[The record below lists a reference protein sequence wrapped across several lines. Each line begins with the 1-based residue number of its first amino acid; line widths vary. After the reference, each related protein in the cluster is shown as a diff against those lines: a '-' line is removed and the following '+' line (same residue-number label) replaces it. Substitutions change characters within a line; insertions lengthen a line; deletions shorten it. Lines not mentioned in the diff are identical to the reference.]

1 MKSTTLK
8 FLKKRASG
16 IVCVCIKTPRG
27 NQWISTGQTNATKA
41 REVCDAAMVDKMQMA
56 ACANALTSDVI
67 SRLLAGKRITCEE
80 ILAGWK
86 QESVD
91 CLSAQTL
98 HNYESTL
105 KQWLGDGKYWKEPL
119 TAVHRVQ
126 ISAWVN
132 GKHVPI
138 GTRGTRLAAIRSF
151 YKYASNTGY
160 CVGNPANMVMVRFHD
175 LMFNETESKETIP
188 FTHDEYLRLMDSPLV
203 KGFWR
208 LAIPMGYYLGL
219 RMKDIACLEWD
230 SIKGDKFVIYPKKT
244 GRRLELPL
252 DEPLLGGGELQR
264 VFMEML
270 EQDSGSN
277 FCFPYQREVVLDPKR
292 RALLSVQFQRL
303 LERLGIKERRFHSC
317 RHSCAVRLKAAG
329 KTLEEIGR
337 VLGHADTKTTAIY
350 ANHE

>member
-1 MKSTTLK
+1 MKPTTLR

-27 NQWISTGQTNATKA
+27 NQWISTGQTTEAKA
-41 REVCDAAMVDKMQMA
+41 REVCDMAMIEKMQMA
-56 ACANALTSDVI
+56 ACANALTADVI
-67 SRLLAGKRITCEE
+67 SRLMAGKRITCAE
-80 ILAGWK
+80 ILEGWK

-91 CLSAQTL
+91 CLAAQTL

-105 KQWLGDGKYWKEPL
+105 RQWMDAGKLWKEPM
-119 TAVHRVQ
+119 TAIKRSQ
-126 ISAWVN
+126 LSAWVN

-151 YKYASNTGY
+151 FKYASNTGY
-160 CVGNPANMVMVRFHD
+160 CVGNMANLVQVRFHD
-175 LMFNETESKETIP
+175 LMFNEHESKETIP
-188 FTHDEYLRLMDSPLV
+188 FTHDEYLRLMDSPIV

-208 LAIPMGYYLGL
+208 LAIPLGYWLSL
-219 RMKDIACLEWD
+219 RLRDIACLEWD

-270 EQDSGSN
+270 EQDSGSH
-277 FCFPYQREVVLDPKR
+277 FCFPVEREVALDPKR

-303 LERLGIKERRFHSC
+303 LKRVGIEDRRFHGL
-317 RHSCAVRLKAAG
+317 RHAAAVRLKAAG
-329 KTLEEIGR
+329 KTMEEIGK
-337 VLGHADTKTTAIY
+337 VLGHADTKTTGIY
-350 ANHE
+350 ANH